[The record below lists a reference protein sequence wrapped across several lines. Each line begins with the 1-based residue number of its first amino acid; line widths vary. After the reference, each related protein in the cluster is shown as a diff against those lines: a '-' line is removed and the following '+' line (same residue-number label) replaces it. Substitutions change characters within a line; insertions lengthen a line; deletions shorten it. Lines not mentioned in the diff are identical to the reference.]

1 MLPKITDNISD
12 ADEVDNNHDETTKSL
27 NFENLAET
35 CEQWVRGN
43 MSNFDYISFLNKLAG
58 RKYGDPKCHHVFP
71 WVTDFSSRAGLNY
84 RDLTKSKYRLNKGDR
99 QLDLTYDV
107 GDEKTS
113 ILVCAKR
120 FNVYNSCW

>member
-1 MLPKITDNISD
+1 VLPKITDNISD
-12 ADEVDNNHDETTKSL
+12 ADEFNNSYDETVKSL
-27 NFENLAET
+27 TFENLAET

-43 MSNFDYISFLNKLAG
+43 MTNFDYIMFLNKLAG
-58 RKYGDPKCHHVFP
+58 RKYGDPKCHYVFP

-99 QLDLTYDV
+99 QLDLTYDI

-113 ILVCAKR
+113 ILV
-120 FNVYNSCW
+120 NVS

>member
-1 MLPKITDNISD
+1 
-12 ADEVDNNHDETTKSL
+12 L
-27 NFENLAET
+27 NFENLSET
-35 CEQWVRGN
+35 CEQWVCGN
-43 MSNFDYISFLNKLAG
+43 MSNFDYITFLNKLAG

-113 ILVCAKR
+113 ILVRVKKLLIIM
-120 FNVYNSCW
+120 VYNLYNLMI

>member
-1 MLPKITDNISD
+1 M
-12 ADEVDNNHDETTKSL
+12 
-27 NFENLAET
+27 
-35 CEQWVRGN
+35 
-43 MSNFDYISFLNKLAG
+43 FLNKLAG

-99 QLDLTYDV
+99 QLDLTYDI

-113 ILVCAKR
+113 ILVCVKIIIIIMYYGL
-120 FNVYNSCW
+120 YNLYNLML